1 MGFGSPLALAETHPK
16 IGEFGSF
23 TNPNGIAVDESS
35 GDVYVA
41 DLGPN
46 TVSKFDA
53 SGVPV
58 ESWGTKGVL
67 NGSTTSAG
75 SFSFPNEPGNPAA
88 VAVDNSTN
96 PSDPSRGDLY
106 VMDAGHNVV
115 DKFNAAGELVH
126 QIEGPF
132 NGELL
137 GLGVNAS
144 GNLWVDTRAFE
155 PAAAVFDD
163 SLTNRFVRS
172 LTAPAGEFSAPGH
185 QLAQEYGFAVGG
197 AGPAYEL
204 MSTCHCMVKAGPRF
218 RDLGL
223 VDGGS
228 PPDVAAALDPATGH
242 LYLDDQTSVA
252 EWDTGEMNGGKVRT
266 SGTLVS
272 SFGGMELEA
281 SRGQGGIAVN
291 GASGRVYVS
300 DPVEGAGKVLVF
312 GVSAPAVTVGAPASV
327 TRTGATLQGAI
338 DPRGVPVTSCQ
349 FEYEASTAQDS
360 NSQLTFPATEF
371 AHSVSCAQ
379 TPQQIGAGMG
389 LVAVFA
395 SVGELT
401 PGVLYDFRLV
411 AGNANGTTH
420 TSGRFATAG
429 PGFGIKTL
437 EVAFVSKDGTPDTQ
451 AGSHPFAMKN
461 DIALN
466 TKAVPI
472 EAGVESPYV
481 VEPDGNARDIIV
493 DLPPGVVGDPNAS
506 GAKCTLKELET
517 AFGNNSGEGACP
529 AESIVGDLEAEF
541 GGPPG
546 GPGPIREPVFNMVP
560 PRGVAAQ
567 IGANFIIPK
576 TFIDAGVEAGGQYP
590 IRAANLGIP
599 AIEPLVA
606 TRLKF
611 KGVLGEGEHRKAF
624 LTLPTA
630 CNGPLQSRIEADSYQ
645 EPGHMVEKKELTRNS
660 AGEPV
665 NLTGCSK
672 LEFPPAITVT
682 PDTTDA
688 STASGLMVG
697 VHVSQKAALNPDGL
711 AESALRDTT
720 VTLPEGV
727 AINPSGAGG
736 LEACS
741 EGLAGFERFVEF
753 NPEFEPGD
761 HTATFRSKLPQPLL
775 PGSNFCPDGSKIG
788 TVQIRTPLLPNPL
801 EGAVY
806 LAAQNANPFGS
817 LIAMYMFVED
827 PISGSL
833 IELTGEVHLRGRGQ
847 IVTTFKNTPD
857 LPFEDLELHF
867 FGGERA
873 PLTTPSRCGT
883 YTTQA
888 EFTPWDGN
896 GPVIASSSFNIEH
909 GPHGG
914 PCPGTSLPF
923 NPTFTGGS
931 TNLQA
936 GSFTPL
942 TGTFSRE
949 DGEQQMKRLRFTL
962 PPGLSGLLTGVK
974 LCPEAQ
980 ANAGT
985 CGSESLIG
993 ETTVSAGVGSDPV
1006 SVEGGKV
1013 YLTEQYHGSP
1023 FGLSVVE
1030 PVKAGPFDLERDS
1043 ANPSQNPA
1051 CDCIVIRAKIDV
1063 NPLTSALTITTNADG
1078 EGFAIP
1084 TLIDH
1089 IPVQVKRINFATSR
1103 HGFQFNP
1110 TNCAK
1115 MAIAGTVESSEGES
1129 HAVEVPFQV
1138 TNCATLG
1145 FAPKFSAATSGKTS
1159 KAKGASLNVKLAY
1172 PKAPF
1177 GSQANIASVKVELP
1191 KQLPSR
1197 LTTLQKA
1204 CTAATFAANP
1214 AHCPPASIV
1223 GHAKATTPIL
1233 PVPVEGPAYFVSHG
1247 GEAFPSLIMVLQ
1259 GYGVTI
1265 DLVGTTF
1272 ISKAGITSSSFKSV
1286 PDVPVGTFELT
1297 LPEGKFSA
1305 LTANEAN
1312 LCKGT
1317 KTVRVRKLVT
1327 RRVHGHVV
1335 RVRRT
1340 VTESVAQSLLM
1351 PTAFTAQNGATFKQS
1366 TQIVVTGCSKKAK
1379 KKAKKASSSHR
1390 HGKGAVTK
1398 R

>member
-1 MGFGSPLALAETHPK
+1 
-16 IGEFGSF
+16 
-23 TNPNGIAVDESS
+23 
-35 GDVYVA
+35 
-41 DLGPN
+41 
-46 TVSKFDA
+46 
-53 SGVPV
+53 
-58 ESWGTKGVL
+58 
-67 NGSTTSAG
+67 
-75 SFSFPNEPGNPAA
+75 
-88 VAVDNSTN
+88 
-96 PSDPSRGDLY
+96 
-106 VMDAGHNVV
+106 
-115 DKFNAAGELVH
+115 
-126 QIEGPF
+126 
-132 NGELL
+132 
-137 GLGVNAS
+137 
-144 GNLWVDTRAFE
+144 
-155 PAAAVFDD
+155 
-163 SLTNRFVRS
+163 
-172 LTAPAGEFSAPGH
+172 
-185 QLAQEYGFAVGG
+185 
-197 AGPAYEL
+197 
-204 MSTCHCMVKAGPRF
+204 
-218 RDLGL
+218 
-223 VDGGS
+223 
-228 PPDVAAALDPATGH
+228 
-242 LYLDDQTSVA
+242 
-252 EWDTGEMNGGKVRT
+252 
-266 SGTLVS
+266 
-272 SFGGMELEA
+272 
-281 SRGQGGIAVN
+281 
-291 GASGRVYVS
+291 VYVS
-300 DPVEGAGKVLVF
+300 DPVEGEGKVLVF
-312 GVSAPAVTVGAPASV
+312 GVGAPAVTVGSPAGV
-327 TRTGATLQGAI
+327 TRVGATLQGSV

-349 FEYEASTAQDS
+349 FEYEASTAQDGGRR
-360 NSQLTFPATEF
+360 LTFPATVF
-371 AHSVSCAQ
+371 GHSVSCAQ
-379 TPQQIGAGMG
+379 TLQQIGSGTSP
-389 LVAVFA
+389 VPVSA

-411 AGNANGTTH
+411 VGNANGTTH

-429 PGFGIKTL
+429 PGFGVRTF
-437 EVAFVSKDGTPDTQ
+437 EVSFLNKGGSPDTQ
-451 AGSHPFAMKN
+451 AGSHPFETQIN
-461 DIALN
+461 IVLN
-466 TKAVPI
+466 TKAVPS
-472 EAGVESPYV
+472 EHDVESAYV

-493 DLPPGVVGDPNAS
+493 DLPPGLVGDPNAT
-506 GAKCTLKELET
+506 GTKCTLRELEP
-517 AFGNNSGEGACP
+517 ARGENEGGGHCP
-529 AESIVGDLEAEF
+529 AESIIGHLEVEF
-541 GGPPG
+541 GTLGVS
-546 GPGPIREPVFNMVP
+546 PIIEPLFNMVP

-567 IGANFIIPK
+567 IGANFIIPT
-576 TFIDAGVEAGGQYP
+576 TFIDVGVEAGGQYP
-590 IRAANLGIP
+590 LRGANFAIP
-599 AIEPLVA
+599 GIEPLVA
-606 TRLKF
+606 TRLTF
-611 KGVLGEGEHRKAF
+611 NGVVGEGQHRKAF
-624 LTLPTA
+624 LTLPTG
-630 CNGPLQSRIEADSYQ
+630 CHGPLVSTIEADSYQ
-645 EPGHMVEKKELTRNS
+645 EPGRMVKAPPSITKNL

-665 NLTGCSK
+665 SLTGCSQ

-682 PDTTDA
+682 PDTTNA
-688 STASGLMVG
+688 SSASGLTTT

-720 VTLPEGV
+720 VALPPGV
-727 AINPSGAGG
+727 AINPSGANE
-736 LEACS
+736 LAACS
-741 EGLAGFERFVEF
+741 SDPSTLPEGALGSSGDEIGYKGFTEF
-753 NPEFEPGD
+753 NHEFEPGD
-761 HTATFRSKLPQPLL
+761 QTATFTSELPQPLL
-775 PGSNFCPDGSKIG
+775 PGVNFCPDRSKIG
-788 TVQIRTPLLPNPL
+788 TVKLKTPLLEHEL

-806 LAAQNANPFGS
+806 LAMQNANPFGS
-817 LIAMYMFVED
+817 LIAMYMVVDD
-827 PISGSL
+827 PVSGSL
-833 IELTGEVHLRGRGQ
+833 VKLAGKVALCNGAGETRDGMLCEAPGQ
-847 IVTTFKNTPD
+847 IVTTFTNTPD
-857 LPFEDLELHF
+857 LPFEDLQLHF

-873 PLTTPSRCGT
+873 PLATPSHCGT
-883 YTTQA
+883 YTTRA
-888 EFTPWDGN
+888 VFTPWDGN
-896 GPVIASSSFNIEH
+896 SPVVTTSSFKIEH
-909 GPHGG
+909 GPNGG
-914 PCPGTSLPF
+914 PCPGPSLPF

-985 CGSESLIG
+985 CGPESLIG

-1366 TQIVVTGCSKKAK
+1366 TQIAVAGCSKKAK